1 QWNKTIKRHKLTL
14 INNGKTPMQAVC
26 ANMRKLIHICFDVI
40 KNQEAFKLQ
49 ES

>member
-1 QWNKTIKRHKLTL
+1 MK
-14 INNGKTPMQAVC
+14 AVC
-26 ANMRKLIHICFDVI
+26 ANMRKHIHICFDII